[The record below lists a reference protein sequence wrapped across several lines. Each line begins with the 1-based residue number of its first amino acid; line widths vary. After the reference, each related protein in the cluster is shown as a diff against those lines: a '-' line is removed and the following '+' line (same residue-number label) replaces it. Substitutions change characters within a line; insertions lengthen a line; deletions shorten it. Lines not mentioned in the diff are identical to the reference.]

1 MSITLSVNKMKT
13 LLGLLLLIPSL
24 SFGKMISLEDY
35 ERQNPNMGVE
45 EAIYIPYRC
54 SAIFYHLS
62 KLNQK
67 EPDVYESSIAA
78 FEYFTQ
84 VAMVMMGKI
93 SPDADVNFNK
103 NWVSNNI
110 KIFFDEYT
118 EISNEYYLKTGIYL
132 NNDMYKD
139 IDFCTKSLP
148 TEY

>member
-1 MSITLSVNKMKT
+1 MKKI
-13 LLGLLLLIPSL
+13 LIIFLLIPSL

-35 ERQNPNMGVE
+35 EKQNPKMGE
-45 EAIYIPYRC
+45 KEAIFITYRC

-67 EPDVYESSIAA
+67 EPDVQESSIAA

-84 VAMVMMGKI
+84 VAIVMMGKI

-103 NWVSNNI
+103 NLVLNHI
-110 KIFFDEYT
+110 EIFFDEYT

-139 IDFCTKSLP
+139 IEFCTKSLR